1 VAIDISIGST
11 RGNIPPG
18 SYFIINSLL
27 TKTDILKNLK
37 IAIQKSGRLNEKS
50 VQLLKNCGLDFE
62 NYKSS
67 LITTVSNFNLEILF
81 LRDDDIPGYVE
92 QGIADL
98 GIVGENV
105 IDETQSKVQ
114 YLQRLG
120 FGKCTLK
127 LAIAKDSPIER
138 LEDLNGKSIATS
150 YPNILQQFLNDFKI
164 KADIQEISGSVEIAP
179 GLGLSDAICDIVS
192 TGGTLKSNG
201 LKPFADVRSS
211 EAILI
216 ARDGIEENPIICE
229 LLQRVQSVLRA
240 KETKYVVLNV
250 EKKNLEQIT
259 ELLHGVKSPTV
270 VPLAE
275 EGWVAVHTVI
285 SEDDFWEKINKL
297 KAAGAQGI
305 VVMPIEKIIM

>member
-1 VAIDISIGST
+1 M
-11 RGNIPPG
+11 
-18 SYFIINSLL
+18 
-27 TKTDILKNLK
+27 KNLK

-67 LITTVSNFNLEILF
+67 LITTVNNFNLEILF
-81 LRDDDIPGYVE
+81 LRDDDIPGYVA

-105 IDETQSKVQ
+105 IDESQEKVT

-120 FGKCTLK
+120 FGRCTLK
-127 LAIAKDSPIER
+127 IGIPKDSDIKDLQDLQGKAIA
-138 LEDLNGKSIATS
+138 TT
-150 YPNILQQFLNDFKI
+150 YPNILQEFLAEHNLS
-164 KADIQEISGSVEIAP
+164 AEIQQISGSVEIAP

-201 LKPFADVRSS
+201 LKPFADVRRS

-216 ARDGIEENPIICE
+216 GREGLAENPILCE

-250 EKKNLEQIT
+250 EKNNLPQIT
-259 ELLHGVKSPTV
+259 ALLPGVKSPTV

-285 SEDDFWEKINKL
+285 PEDDFWDKINKL

-305 VVMPIEKIIM
+305 VVMPIEKIIL

>member
-1 VAIDISIGST
+1 M
-11 RGNIPPG
+11 
-18 SYFIINSLL
+18 
-27 TKTDILKNLK
+27 KNLK

-67 LITTVSNFNLEILF
+67 LITTVSNFPLEILF

-105 IDETQSKVQ
+105 IDETESEVN

-120 FGKCTLK
+120 FGKCMLK
-127 LAIAKDSPIER
+127 LAVQKDSDIQD
-138 LEDLNGKSIATS
+138 LKDLNGKSIATS
-150 YPNILQQFLNDFKI
+150 YPVILKKFLDEYRI
-164 KADIQEISGSVEIAP
+164 EADIQMISGSVEIAP

-192 TGGTLKSNG
+192 TGGTLKNNG
-201 LKPFADVRSS
+201 LKQFADVRKS

-216 ARDGIEENPIICE
+216 GRPGLEDNEILLE
-229 LLQRVQSVLRA
+229 LLQRIQSVLLA

-250 EKKNLEQIT
+250 EKTNLPTIT
-259 ELLHGVKSPTV
+259 ALLHGVKSPTI

-285 SEDDFWEKINKL
+285 SEDDFWGKINKL
-297 KAAGAQGI
+297 KYAGAQGI

>member
-1 VAIDISIGST
+1 M
-11 RGNIPPG
+11 
-18 SYFIINSLL
+18 
-27 TKTDILKNLK
+27 KNLK

-92 QGIADL
+92 EGIADL

-105 IDETQSKVQ
+105 IDETQSKVN

-127 LAIAKDSPIER
+127 LAVPKDSSIED
-138 LEDLNGKSIATS
+138 LKDLNGKSIATS
-150 YPNILQQFLNDFKI
+150 YPVILKSFLDEYKI
-164 KADIQEISGSVEIAP
+164 EAEIQTISGSVEIAP

-201 LKPFADVRSS
+201 LKPFADVRKS

-216 ARDGIEENPIICE
+216 GRDGLEENEILSE
-229 LLQRVQSVLRA
+229 LLQRIQSVLRA

-250 EKKNLEQIT
+250 EKKNLPKIT
-259 ELLHGVKSPTV
+259 ELLSGVKSPTV

-285 SEDDFWEKINKL
+285 SEDDFWGKINKL
-297 KAAGAQGI
+297 KSAGGQGI
-305 VVMPIEKIIM
+305 VVMPIEKIIL

>member
-1 VAIDISIGST
+1 M
-11 RGNIPPG
+11 
-18 SYFIINSLL
+18 
-27 TKTDILKNLK
+27 KNLK

-67 LITTVSNFNLEILF
+67 LITTVNNFNLEILF
-81 LRDDDIPGYVE
+81 LRDDDIPGYVA

-105 IDETQSKVQ
+105 IDESQVKVN

-120 FGKCTLK
+120 FGRCMLK
-127 LAIAKDSPIER
+127 IGIPKDSDIHKLGDLDGKAIA
-138 LEDLNGKSIATS
+138 TT
-150 YPNILQQFLNDFKI
+150 YPNILQEFLTEHNLSAEI
-164 KADIQEISGSVEIAP
+164 RQISGSVEIAP

-201 LKPFADVRSS
+201 LKPFADVRRS

-216 ARDGIEENPIICE
+216 GREGLEGNPILCE

-250 EKKNLEQIT
+250 EKNNLPEIT

-285 SEDDFWEKINKL
+285 TEDDFWDKINKL

-305 VVMPIEKIIM
+305 VVMPIEKIIL